1 MPWWTIPTSMPASK
15 TIDGHQTKLIS
26 KTDKNS
32 MKTAIRL
39 TLLALF
45 TTASLLTG
53 AAQNKQGF
61 SPEKFDADLA
71 AFVTQKAQLTPQEA
85 AKLIPLMKEMHNKQ
99 RALMA
104 KIWQT
109 SRKCLKQSDDAEA
122 CRKALVERDKLN
134 VELKTIE
141 QKYHNKM
148 MRVVPACKVLAAVE
162 AEDHFFRHAMKQWKN
177 RPPRKKK

>member
-1 MPWWTIPTSMPASK
+1 M
-15 TIDGHQTKLIS
+15 
-26 KTDKNS
+26 
-32 MKTAIRL
+32 RL
-39 TLLALF
+39 TLLTLF
-45 TTASLLTG
+45 IAASLLRG
-53 AAQNKQGF
+53 SAQNKQGF

-71 AFVTQKAQLTPQEA
+71 TFVTQKAQLTPQEA

-104 KIWQT
+104 KIRQT
-109 SRKCLKQSDDAEA
+109 DRRQLHQPNDAEA

-134 VELKTIE
+134 IELKTIE